1 MPAHATIDCHGLRPR
16 SDDSLSLGPPYP
28 VIASEARQAMAPVPF
43 RPHSHCNTQYPM
55 QPAVYILA
63 GQPRGTLYVGVTSNL
78 IQRVWQHKNNLA
90 EGFTRKYGVHSLV
103 YFELHATMYDAIHRE
118 KQLKAGSRAKK
129 VALIEAMN
137 PNWGDLYG
145 GVL

>member
-1 MPAHATIDCHGLRPR
+1 
-16 SDDSLSLGPPYP
+16 
-28 VIASEARQAMAPVPF
+28 
-43 RPHSHCNTQYPM
+43 M

-63 GQPRGTLYVGVTSNL
+63 SQPRGTLYVGVTSNL

-90 EGFTRKYGVHSLV
+90 DGFSQKYGVHTLV
-103 YFELHATMYDAIHRE
+103 YFELHATMLEAISRE

-137 PNWGDLYG
+137 ASWDDLYPG
-145 GVL
+145 LL

>member
-1 MPAHATIDCHGLRPR
+1 
-16 SDDSLSLGPPYP
+16 
-28 VIASEARQAMAPVPF
+28 
-43 RPHSHCNTQYPM
+43 M

-63 GQPRGTLYVGVTSNL
+63 SQPRGTLYVGVTSSL

-90 EGFTRKYGVHSLV
+90 EGFTQKYGVHMLV
-103 YFELHATMYDAIHRE
+103 YFELHASMYDAISRE

-137 PNWGDLYG
+137 TNWHDLYPG
-145 GVL
+145 LL